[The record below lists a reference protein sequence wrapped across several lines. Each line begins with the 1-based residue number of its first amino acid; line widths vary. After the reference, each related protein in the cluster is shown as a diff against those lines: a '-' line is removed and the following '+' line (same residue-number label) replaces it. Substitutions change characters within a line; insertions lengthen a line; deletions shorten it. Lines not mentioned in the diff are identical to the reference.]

1 LSGEGFLKEVEQEV
15 FTIPEAGKFCGV
27 SRWTIRNLVTSGRLK
42 ASRTHGGHYRI
53 LKTDLETFLHEN
65 KLFSFQQ
72 SQPRKILIADDDAQ
86 IRSLLGRVARDSGY
100 DVEYAFD
107 GFETGKKV
115 IKFRPDLIILDLI
128 MPGMDGFEVCRRLKE
143 DKDTADIMI
152 IAISGYAT
160 KENRRRIL
168 DCGADL
174 FLEKPLDIKKL
185 QMEID
190 HLLA

>member
-1 LSGEGFLKEVEQEV
+1 VEQEV
-15 FTIPEAGKFCGV
+15 LTIPQTAKLCGV
-27 SRWTIRNLVTSGRLK
+27 SRWTIRNLVMSGRLK

-53 LKTDLETFLHEN
+53 LEKDLRSFLHRN
-65 KLFSFQQ
+65 KLFFFHH
-72 SQPRKILIADDDAQ
+72 SQAKKILIADDDAQ
-86 IRSLLGRVARDSGY
+86 VRTVLGGVLTHSGY

-115 IKFRPDLIILDLI
+115 IKFKPDLIILDLI

-143 DKDTADIMI
+143 DKDTANIKI

-160 KENRRRIL
+160 EENRQRIL

-174 FLEKPLDIKKL
+174 FLGKAVDIQEL
-185 QMEID
+185 QMEVD
-190 HLLA
+190 RLLA